1 MVFVVHYQKKN
12 VKAKKIKMTKD
23 LEKILNALEI
33 QEKTKVLDFL
43 IDKNNKSDNKTI
55 ANSVWEKANCLTDFC
70 SPWSDNLFSKIEFA
84 DFLIDSYFNFLYSSS
99 FIFKLNIKTKR

>member
-1 MVFVVHYQKKN
+1 MSLVDFVVHYQKKN

-43 IDKNNKSDNKTI
+43 IDKNYEARKSGKLRLSNDLNNLI
-55 ANSVWEKANCLTDFC
+55 FVLQNPSVKPGGVSIEDWEVFK
-70 SPWSDNLFSKIEFA
+70 NLVT
-84 DFLIDSYFNFLYSSS
+84 
-99 FIFKLNIKTKR
+99 KLN